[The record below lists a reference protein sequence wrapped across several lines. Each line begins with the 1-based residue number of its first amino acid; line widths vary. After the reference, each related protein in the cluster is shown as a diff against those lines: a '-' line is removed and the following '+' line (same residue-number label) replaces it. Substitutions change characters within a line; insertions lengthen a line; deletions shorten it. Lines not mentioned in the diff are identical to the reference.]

1 MYIVFD
7 IGGTN
12 MRIAGVEDGVLGEVH
27 KVLTPKN
34 PDEGISTLVSIAKE
48 IAGKKVIDAGGGDV
62 AGSVAADGK
71 IFDAKNLPQWEGIG
85 IARELSERFGAPV
98 RVANDCVV
106 VGLGEL
112 EHGAGKGFSDIV
124 YITVSTGVGGAHV
137 VSDDILRSPVLAD
150 DVDQLKEKLEEQIS
164 GTAVQKKFGIEPKN
178 LDSLD
183 ERNKLA
189 DILAQGLKEI
199 IEAWPCEAVILGG
212 SMITGINPIP
222 LERVSATLS
231 SLMPNPP
238 VIKMAEL
245 GDSGGLHG
253 GMILAG
259 LR

>member
-12 MRIAGVEDGVLGEVH
+12 MRVAGVEDGVLGEVH
-27 KVLTPKN
+27 KVPTPKN
-34 PDEGISTLVSIAKE
+34 PDEGIALLVSIAQE
-48 IAGKKVIDAGGGDV
+48 IAGKSVVDGVAGDVPGRIDAE
-62 AGSVAADGK
+62 GK
-71 IFDAKNLPQWEGIG
+71 IYDAKNLRGWEGVEIE
-85 IARELSERFGAPV
+85 RELSEKFRAPV
-98 RVANDCVV
+98 HVANDAAL

-112 EHGAGKGFSDIV
+112 KHGAGKGYSDII

-137 VSDDILRSPVLAD
+137 VPDDIQQSPILGEL
-150 DVDQLKEKLEEQIS
+150 QLSIGDMEFLVS

-199 IEAWPCEAVILGG
+199 IETWPCEAVVLGG

-222 LERVSATLS
+222 LDRVRATLS
-231 SLMPNPP
+231 SLLQKPP
-238 VIKMAEL
+238 EIKMAEL
-245 GDSGGLHG
+245 GDTGGLHG